1 MGVCGGAAGAAR
13 PLVRSSPR
21 IKSTN
26 QPTDLLSLMQAHGLR
41 DFLLPMLSFAPGR
54 RASAA
59 QALAHP
65 WLRGELPQPPPAEGP
80 RGGGQGHGGGHR
92 RDDRSKSAVR
102 SRSPRR
108 SRSPSR

>member
-1 MGVCGGAAGAAR
+1 
-13 PLVRSSPR
+13 
-21 IKSTN
+21 
-26 QPTDLLSLMQAHGLR
+26 MQAHGLR